1 MDLRKLKSI
10 LELFN
15 AADIAEMK
23 ISSGDENVHLIRSA
37 PTPTP
42 APAPA
47 ATTAAPT
54 PTPAPAAASAATATP
69 PPAEENGA
77 AVPAPMVG
85 TFYRSPSPE
94 RPPFVQAGQRVEKG
108 QTICIIEAMK
118 LMNEIPS
125 PVNGVVRSIV
135 AENGQP
141 VSYGETLMI
150 IE

>member
-54 PTPAPAAASAATATP
+54 PAPAPAASATATP
-69 PPAEENGA
+69 TPAPEENGA